1 MKKALS
7 IILAA
12 GMLLTALAGCG
23 ATSSSTPA
31 STPASTAGSTAA
43 STAAE
48 GDYAGQTL
56 KVAAIETAYG
66 TQIWEDVVAAFEAKT
81 GATVELTMDKNLEDV
96 IDPSMKAGDFPDVV
110 HLAIGREKAMP
121 ETLIKEN
128 ALEDLTDVLSMNV
141 LGEDVTVG
149 EKIIPGFTG
158 NTTTN
163 PYGDDRVFLMPM
175 FYSPCGLFYDA
186 GLFAEKGWEVPE
198 TWDDMWALAE
208 TAKADGISLFSYPT
222 AGYLD
227 AFTYAM
233 MAEAG
238 GQDMFNRALNYEEG
252 IWETPE
258 MTKMFDVLTKL
269 ASNTDPS
276 VPSNANGDN
285 FTKNQQ
291 LILDDK
297 ALFMPNGTWVVGE
310 MADAPRAEN
319 FKWGFMALPALE
331 EGGDRY
337 SYTFFEQCWV
347 PQGAENK
354 DLAKVFISY
363 LYSDE
368 AAEIF
373 AASAAVQPI
382 AGMTDA
388 LSEENQLFYA
398 VYDDGAKAA
407 IGTFAATD
415 PVEGVNMK
423 DAMCFTMD
431 SVVSGT
437 KTQADWVAAVTAASD
452 ALRAALK

>member
-1 MKKALS
+1 M
-7 IILAA
+7 
-12 GMLLTALAGCG
+12 
-23 ATSSSTPA
+23 
-31 STPASTAGSTAA
+31 
-43 STAAE
+43 
-48 GDYAGQTL
+48 
-56 KVAAIETAYG
+56 
-66 TQIWEDVVAAFEAKT
+66 WE
-81 GATVELTMDKNLEDV
+81 
-96 IDPSMKAGDFPDVV
+96 
-110 HLAIGREKAMP
+110 
-121 ETLIKEN
+121 
-128 ALEDLTDVLSMNV
+128 
-141 LGEDVTVG
+141 
-149 EKIIPGFTG
+149 
-158 NTTTN
+158 
-163 PYGDDRVFLMPM
+163 
-175 FYSPCGLFYDA
+175 
-186 GLFAEKGWEVPE
+186 
-198 TWDDMWALAE
+198 LAE

-269 ASNTDPS
+269 ASCTDPS

-347 PQGAENK
+347 PAGAENK
-354 DLAKVFISY
+354 ELAKVFISY

-368 AAEIF
+368 AADIF
-373 AASAAVQPI
+373 AASNAVQPI

-398 VYDDGAKAA
+398 VYDNGAKAA

-437 KTQADWVAAVTAASD
+437 KTQEDWVNAVSTASD

>member
-7 IILAA
+7 MILAA

-23 ATSSSTPA
+23 STSSSAP
-31 STPASTAGSTAA
+31 AGSAPA
-43 STAAE
+43 GSGSAAAE

-66 TQIWEDVVAAFEAKT
+66 TQMWEDVVAAFEAKT

-110 HLAIGREKAMP
+110 HLALGREKAMP
-121 ETLIKEN
+121 ETLIKED

-158 NTTTN
+158 NNTTD
-163 PYGDDRVFLMPM
+163 PYNDGHTYLMPM

-186 GLFAEKGWEVPE
+186 GLFKTKGWEVPT
-198 TWDDMWALAE
+198 TWDEMWDLAE
-208 TAKADGISLFSYPT
+208 TAKADGISLFAYPT

-258 MTKMFDVLTKL
+258 MTQMFDVLTKL
-269 ASNTDPS
+269 ASYTEPS

-291 LILDDK
+291 LILDDR

-310 MADAPRAEN
+310 MADAPRAET

-347 PQGAENK
+347 PAGAENK

-368 AAEIF
+368 AADIF
-373 AASAAVQPI
+373 AASSAVQPI

-415 PVEGVNMK
+415 PVEGVNIK

>member
-7 IILAA
+7 ILLAA
-12 GMLLTALAGCG
+12 GMLTTALAGCG
-23 ATSSSTPA
+23 ASSSSSAPA
-31 STPASTAGSTAA
+31 AGSASGSTA
-43 STAAE
+43 SAE
-48 GDYAGQTL
+48 GEYAGQTL

-66 TQIWEDVVAAFEAKT
+66 TQMWEDVVAAFEAKT
-81 GATVELTMDKNLEDV
+81 GATVELTTDKNLEDV

-110 HLAIGREKAMP
+110 HLAVGREKAMP

-149 EKIIPGFTG
+149 EKIIGGFTG

-186 GLFAEKGWEVPE
+186 GLFETKGWEVPE

-208 TAKADGISLFSYPT
+208 TAAAEDISLFAYPT

-258 MTKMFDVLTKL
+258 MTQMFDVLTKL
-269 ASNTDPS
+269 ASYTEPS

-310 MADAPRAEN
+310 MADAPRAET

-347 PQGAENK
+347 PAGAENK
-354 DLAKVFISY
+354 ELAKVFISY

-368 AAEIF
+368 AADIF
-373 AASAAVQPI
+373 AASSAV
-382 AGMTDA
+382 
-388 LSEENQLFYA
+388 
-398 VYDDGAKAA
+398 
-407 IGTFAATD
+407 
-415 PVEGVNMK
+415 
-423 DAMCFTMD
+423 
-431 SVVSGT
+431 
-437 KTQADWVAAVTAASD
+437 
-452 ALRAALK
+452 